1 MVVPVSGIHR
11 GTLPAMR
18 FARSLSKDVTA
29 VMVDVEP
36 EVTAVV
42 REKWVTWGYDIPLLV
57 LESPY
62 RSTIGP
68 LLDYLADLDRREP
81 DRGLAVVVLPEFV
94 TATRWHSILHNQT
107 AQLIKRVLIYQRGYT
122 AKNRVI
128 IDVPFHLHR

>member
-36 EVTAVV
+36 EVTAGV
-42 REKWVTWGYDIPLLV
+42 REKWATWGHDIPLLV

-62 RSTIGP
+62 RSTMRP
-68 LLDYLADLDRREP
+68 LLDYLAELDRQEP

-94 TATRWHSILHNQT
+94 TASRWHSLLHNQT
-107 AQLIKRVLIYQRGYT
+107 AQLVKRVLIYHRGRT
-122 AKNRVI
+122 AKDRVI
-128 IDVPFHLHR
+128 IDVPYHLHR